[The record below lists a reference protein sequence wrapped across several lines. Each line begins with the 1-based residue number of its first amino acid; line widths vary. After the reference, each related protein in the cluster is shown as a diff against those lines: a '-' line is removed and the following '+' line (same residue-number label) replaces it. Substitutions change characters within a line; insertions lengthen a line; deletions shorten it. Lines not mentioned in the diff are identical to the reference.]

1 MELKEGCLIR
11 IKDKSSVAKGKSNCD
26 SVLKAMTG
34 TFKELVT
41 RTGLH
46 GQSETNALKALIKI
60 RRAKLVGKIYQRL
73 D

>member
-1 MELKEGCLIR
+1 MELKDGYLNR

-26 SVLKAMTG
+26 RVLKAMPG

-46 GQSETNALKALIKI
+46 GQSVTNALNALIKI
-60 RRAKLVGKIYQRL
+60 DQAKLVGKIYQRL